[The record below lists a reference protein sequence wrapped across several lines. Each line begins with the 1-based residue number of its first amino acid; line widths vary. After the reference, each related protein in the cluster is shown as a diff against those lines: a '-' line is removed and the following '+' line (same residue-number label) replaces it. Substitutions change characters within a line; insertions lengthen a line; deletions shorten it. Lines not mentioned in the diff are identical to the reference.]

1 MCSKRLRVL
10 VQRVIY
16 FCYCHLPLSQVHTV
30 LSADVQLSAVRR
42 CRGHLLQGAVHQ
54 NHCILGVWK
63 RCQIRLR
70 YLEPSWV
77 QCFPQLQ
84 VKKLLQTL
92 DKWWKRGVTQ
102 TLGCKSEDTVFF
114 IIALENHLALQV
126 GTTVECHWV
135 RREGSRIFD
144 LCKLL
149 RITASY
155 AIHLLNKN
163 VYKTK
168 ETP

>member
-30 LSADVQLSAVRR
+30 LSADVQLSAVGR

-114 IIALENHLALQV
+114 YYCIRKSPCATSWNYCRMSLSKK
-126 GTTVECHWV
+126 
-135 RREGSRIFD
+135 RRIKDFWF
-144 LCKLL
+144 
-149 RITASY
+149 
-155 AIHLLNKN
+155 
-163 VYKTK
+163 V
-168 ETP
+168 